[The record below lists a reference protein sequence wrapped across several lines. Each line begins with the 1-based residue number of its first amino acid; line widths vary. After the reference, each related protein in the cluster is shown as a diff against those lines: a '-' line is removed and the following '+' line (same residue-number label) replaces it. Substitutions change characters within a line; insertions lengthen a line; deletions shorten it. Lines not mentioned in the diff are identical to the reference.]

1 MLIAKNM
8 VVTLNYQVTD
18 SDGTLVDSGSAP
30 LVYLHGGYDGIF
42 PRIEELLHGKS
53 IGDKLD
59 IRLQP
64 GDAFGEYDAE
74 QVLIEPRNL
83 FPDFIEVGMQFE
95 RAAEREPGSAALED
109 DVVFTIT
116 DITDDKVVID
126 GNHPLAGQTL
136 VFTCEV
142 SDVRAATTEEISHG
156 HIHAPGDHH
165 H

>member
-1 MLIAKNM
+1 MLIAKNT
-8 VVTLNYQVTD
+8 VVTLSYRVTD
-18 SDGTLVDSGSAP
+18 SDSNLVDEGSAP

-42 PRIEELLHGKS
+42 PRIEESLQGKA

-59 IRLQP
+59 VRLQP

-74 QVLIEPRNL
+74 LVFIEPRNL
-83 FPDFIEVGMQFE
+83 FPDSIEVGMQFE
-95 RAAEREPGSAALED
+95 RATERELGGTLQED
-109 DVVFTIT
+109 DVLYTIT

-142 SDVRAATTEEISHG
+142 SDVRTATAEEVSHG
-156 HIHAPGDHH
+156 HIHEPGGHH

>member
-95 RAAEREPGSAALED
+95 RAAEREQGSSALED